1 MARLAHNHPDSTME
15 TGAHLRRGVT
25 PDQWADRTPWSAVLT
40 DNVTQEWALHES
52 DDAPDQWTLRP
63 DGDDDLEPETVAVT
77 DGDTLK
83 WTAGYE
89 PEWWPSYVPGDRLD
103 KLTAYC
109 ALRGRHRRDASMIV
123 PGLDDDPRRWEWFWD
138 SHDRLAIVRDWA
150 DCRMANRWAVLLC
163 TVALATAHVPP
174 SFTLGGEGTRFPR
187 SSLNLFGMAV
197 GTPGAG
203 KGAAVSAAET
213 LLVSPTRFE
222 DVAQVTSTGTAEGM
236 ARLLETRLPDDSD
249 DGDQD
254 GDDGKKKGAST
265 EPVAPQYLFRSD
277 ELSKLLAEGGR
288 KGDRS
293 TMGSY
298 LTSMWIGESLGTHL
312 ADSSRSRNVPAYSYR
327 ACLFAAA
334 QPVYADELLA
344 ETQIGLAQRFVLAP
358 ARAVDEHMDRGD
370 DIDPETLPHI
380 QLTAEGTGLRPA
392 AMTTAQFGAVVT
404 GTYSN
409 GTTDRRDQVPQDPEV
424 TAELVARLK
433 ARRRSD
439 APDVNQHRDLS
450 QLKLAAGLSVLLHD
464 RLEVSRESWE
474 LAGDLMDVSDATAR
488 DTTTTA
494 RQQRRDAS
502 VNALAEGMETKEL
515 AARQVN
521 RKRLDDMVDRLV
533 NYVEVHGETLWS
545 DLRNRQRHEHR
556 DLFDTAVEMA
566 VEDGR
571 VTVRTAERHNSNTP
585 ARWVVPVA

>member
-1 MARLAHNHPDSTME
+1 MARLTHNDPDTSTE
-15 TGAHLRRGVT
+15 TGAHLRRRVT
-25 PDQWADRTPWSAVLT
+25 PEPWATRTPWSAVLA
-40 DNVTQEWALHES
+40 DGVKPEWALHES
-52 DDAPDQWTLRP
+52 DDGSWTTAPTD
-63 DGDDDLEPETVAVT
+63 DGLEPETVAVT
-77 DGDTLK
+77 DNETLV

-89 PEWWPSYVPGDRLD
+89 PEWWPSYAQGNRLD
-103 KLTAYC
+103 KLTAFC
-109 ALRGRHRRDASMIV
+109 ALRGRHRRDAAGFID
-123 PGLDDDPRRWEWFWD
+123 GLDDDPRRWEWFWD

-174 SFTLGGEGTRFPR
+174 NFTLGGKGTRVPEG
-187 SSLNLFGMAV
+187 SLNLFGMIV

-213 LLVSPTRFE
+213 LLVSPARYE

-236 ARLLETRLPDDSD
+236 ARLLETRLPDD
-249 DGDQD
+249 DGDQ
-254 GDDGKKKGAST
+254 GDDTDGKKKGAST
-265 EPVAPQYLFRSD
+265 EPAAPQYLFRSD

-298 LTSMWIGESLGTHL
+298 LTSMCMGESLGTHL
-312 ADSSRSRNVPAYSYR
+312 ADSARSRNVPKHSYR

-380 QLTAEGTGLRPA
+380 QLTAEGTGLRRA
-392 AMTTAQFGAVVT
+392 AMSTAQFGVVAA
-404 GTYSN
+404 GDHSTYSN
-409 GTTDRRDQVPQDPEV
+409 GTTETRHRVPQNREV
-424 TAELVARLK
+424 TDLVVARMK
-433 ARRRSD
+433 ERRRHD
-439 APDVNQHRDLS
+439 NPDDNHHRDFL
-450 QLKLAAGLSVLLHD
+450 QLKVAAGLSVLLHD
-464 RLEVSRESWE
+464 RLEVSWESWE
-474 LAGDLMDVSDATAR
+474 LAGDLMDVSDATAL

-515 AARQVN
+515 ATHQVN

-533 NYVEVHGETLWS
+533 NHVEVHGETLWS
-545 DLRNRQRHEHR
+545 ELRKRQRHEHR

>member
-1 MARLAHNHPDSTME
+1 MSTVSHNHPDPSME

-25 PDQWADRTPWSAVLT
+25 PDQWAARTPWSAVLT
-40 DNVTQEWALHES
+40 DGVKSDWALHES
-52 DDAPDQWTLRP
+52 DDDQWTLRP
-63 DGDDDLEPETVAVT
+63 DGDDGLEPETVAVT
-77 DGDTLK
+77 DDDTLV

-89 PEWWPSYVPGDRLD
+89 PGWWPSYVPGNRLD

-123 PGLDDDPRRWEWFWD
+123 RGLDDEPRRWEWFWD

-174 SFTLGGEGTRFPR
+174 NFTLGGEGTRFPR

-213 LLVSPTRFE
+213 LLVSPSRFE

-236 ARLLETRLPDDSD
+236 ARLLETRLPDDTD

-254 GDDGKKKGAST
+254 GDDGKKKGASA

-380 QLTAEGTGLRPA
+380 QLTAEGTGLRRA
-392 AMTTAQFGAVVT
+392 AMSTEQFGAVAA

-409 GTTDRRDQVPQDPEV
+409 GTTDRRDQVPQDPAV
-424 TAELVARLK
+424 TTELVARLK

-439 APDVNQHRDLS
+439 SPDVNQHRDLS

-464 RLEVSRESWE
+464 RLEVSWESWE

-488 DTTTTA
+488 ETTTTA
-494 RQQRRDAS
+494 RQQRRANS
-502 VNALAEGMETKEL
+502 VNALAEDMADRDQAKFQALVAWIQSRVAKKGHMTRADL
-515 AARQVN
+515 YRGAGDR
-521 RKRLDDMVDRLV
+521 RPMFDDALHQAVSDGLV
-533 NYVEVHGETLWS
+533 RTEE
-545 DLRNRQRHEHR
+545 R
-556 DLFDTAVEMA
+556 DHPKQPGQTAVH
-566 VEDGR
+566 VY
-571 VTVRTAERHNSNTP
+571 P
-585 ARWVVPVA
+585 AR